1 MGPLQLPPE
10 RIFEH
15 KEDEITREKP
25 TLESKSLP
33 SERDDTRSSIHSS
46 TSSNSHRNYIDSEM
60 YNCPSIASS
69 YPRAAGTDHVRSV
82 PVSSDVED
90 SASMCSRG
98 ESSGISSASEQPA
111 TVDCLD
117 SPVKKHSHG
126 EMDLFHDDELSPFFN
141 NLAKDS
147 GLGNDITET

>member
-1 MGPLQLPPE
+1 MGPLQLPPARVVE
-10 RIFEH
+10 QE
-15 KEDEITREKP
+15 EEITREKP

-60 YNCPSIASS
+60 YNCASS
-69 YPRAAGTDHVRSV
+69 YPRAGTDHVRSV

-111 TVDCLD
+111 TEPATVDCLD

-126 EMDLFHDDELSPFFN
+126 EMDLSHDDELVSFFN
-141 NLAKDS
+141 KSLLAKDS
-147 GLGNDITET
+147 GLGNDNYY